1 MANRVTGTKTGGNSR
16 GGSGSIK
23 IIKVGQQK
31 VDLKPVIKA
40 TKLGKPHSDLKRD
53 GRHVAHK
60 PNVSGGKMKYS
71 HMDIATKDKRD
82 GASVT
87 RTISMRSGH

>member
-1 MANRVTGTKTGGNSR
+1 MAANKTGGTPKSANR

-40 TKLGKPHSDLKRD
+40 TKLGKPHADLKRD

-60 PNVSGGKMKYS
+60 PTTNNGKMKYS
-71 HMDIATKDKRD
+71 HMDIATKDKRN
-82 GASVT
+82 GESVT
-87 RTISMRSGH
+87 RTIGLRGGH